1 MPTNVETRGQDPWQ
15 RFLRRFVDAGERAG
29 FTKSFSKGLLAA
41 FLEMVDNAQV
51 HSEAKDTALVG
62 YRYNGGLFEFFVA
75 DLGVGVLQSLRTN
88 PEFGSLIDDSEA
100 ILRAFNDGVSRF
112 GTGSGRG
119 HGFTTLLR
127 RLAGAG
133 VEMRLRSGD
142 AAVVVAGR
150 EPSTADAIPYIR
162 SRATGF
168 FVFVTC
174 RT

>member
-1 MPTNVETRGQDPWQ
+1 MPTNVEIRGQDPWQ

-100 ILRAFNDGVSRF
+100 ILLRVQR
-112 GTGSGRG
+112 
-119 HGFTTLLR
+119 R
-127 RLAGAG
+127 RLT
-133 VEMRLRSGD
+133 LRH
-142 AAVVVAGR
+142 R
-150 EPSTADAIPYIR
+150 KR
-162 SRATGF
+162 SRPRVYHAAAEA
-168 FVFVTC
+168 C
-174 RT
+174 RSWRRDEVAQRRCRCRGGRS